1 MKKCLFIYNPI
12 SGKGRIKKNEKLIN
26 DTLSTKYQVEVCQ
39 SMYKGNI
46 TKLILDKGENA
57 DLIVIAGGDGTLNE
71 VINALYKI
79 KNKPVLGYIPSGTVN
94 DIAHSLKIPTNIRK
108 ALNIIL
114 NGKIYEHD
122 IFKVNDKYGMYVC
135 CAGLFTE
142 TSYATSQSSKKRL
155 GKLAYFFHGIK
166 KIFSTPAFPLS
177 ITFNGSVVSGKYAM
191 LLVVNSRSI
200 GGFIINKKAQLN
212 DGLVDV
218 VLIKSK
224 KNTIPLSSIF
234 SLAKVFLSGI
244 PKNSTNQIQV
254 FRTSKFSLTT
264 LDNTIINLDGEKI
277 SNGSFNFEVIKKG
290 VRILVP

>member
-94 DIAHSLKIPTNIRK
+94 DIAHSLRIPTNIRK

-218 VLIKSK
+218 ILIKSK

-254 FRTSKFSLTT
+254 FRTSNFSLTT

>member
-57 DLIVIAGGDGTLNE
+57 GLIVIAGGDGTLNE

-94 DIAHSLKIPTNIRK
+94 DIAHSLRIPTNIRK

-142 TSYATSQSSKKRL
+142 TSYATSQASKKRL

-254 FRTSKFSLTT
+254 FRTSNFSLTT

-277 SNGSFNFEVIKKG
+277 SNGSFIFEVIKKG

>member
-1 MKKCLFIYNPI
+1 MKRCLFIYNPI
-12 SGKGRIKKNEKLIN
+12 SGKGRIKKNENLIY
-26 DTLSTKYQVEVCQ
+26 DTLSKKFQVEICK

-46 TKLILDKGENA
+46 TKFILDKGENV

-79 KNKPVLGYIPSGTVN
+79 KNKPILGYIPSGTVN
-94 DIAHSLKIPTNIRK
+94 DIAHSLKIPTNIKK

-114 NGKIYEHD
+114 SGKVYEHD

-142 TSYATSQSSKKRL
+142 TSYATSQASKKKL

-191 LLVVNSRSI
+191 LLVINSRSV
-200 GGFIINKKAQLN
+200 GGFIINKKAKLD

-224 KNTIPLSSIF
+224 KETVPLSSVL
-234 SLAKVFLSGI
+234 SLTKVFLGGI
-244 PKNSTNQIQV
+244 PKNSTKQVQV
-254 FRTSKFSLTT
+254 FRVDKFSLTT
-264 LDNTIINLDGEKI
+264 MDSTIINLDGEKV
-277 SNGSFNFEVIKKG
+277 SKGNFNFEVIKKG
-290 VRILVP
+290 VSILVP